1 MYGIPAAM
9 AAVAAARTSS
19 GADIVSIQMTSAPPA
34 ASPSICSR
42 KTATASSWVSAPS
55 GSNRSPVGPT
65 EPATTTGRS
74 AASATPRAMAAAA
87 LASSATRCSARWR
100 ANRLRLHPNVLVR
113 MMSAPASTK
122 RWCRL
127 ATRAGMVD
135 VPELRRLTGLE
146 PHLEVV
152 RARRPVGEEHR
163 SGTEQVG
170 ESALHPGNATAAWA
184 ARPRSNILAAEPDCQ
199 PANRSMRRRGRA
211 ARSRRS
217 GGPRRGTRGPPRRR
231 SR

>member
-1 MYGIPAAM
+1 MSVPWKRGTPQFPLQIVVTSAPSAVICSRDTRMSGAPTPQLAPNASGAAGRSAKTRARSPGSSPIIVRPAVSNEQVAVYGIPAAM
-9 AAVAAARTSS
+9 DAVAAARTSS

-42 KTATASSWVSAPS
+42 KTATASSRVSAPS

-87 LASSATRCSARWR
+87 LANSVTRCSARWR

-122 RWCRL
+122 RWCRR
-127 ATRAGMVD
+127 ATRAGWS
-135 VPELRRLTGLE
+135 TF
-146 PHLEVV
+146 
-152 RARRPVGEEHR
+152 
-163 SGTEQVG
+163 Q
-170 ESALHPGNATAAWA
+170 N
-184 ARPRSNILAAEPDCQ
+184 
-199 PANRSMRRRGRA
+199 
-211 ARSRRS
+211 S
-217 GGPRRGTRGPPRRR
+217 GGSPASSPI
-231 SR
+231 SK